1 MSVIS
6 STIGQPSFYTHFH
19 LATEGTPGYAR
30 TSNLIGAANGLNCAG
45 SAFGA
50 VLTAWSADKF
60 GRKAGIQIG
69 SMFSIVGA
77 ALCAASVDMGMFLVA
92 RFIAGIGVGYSLSG
106 WIGFGCYFLSAS
118 GSQSS
123 FPWRFPLAFQ
133 AAPALLLL
141 AGTPWLPETPRWLLS
156 HGRAHDAHSVL
167 QRLHHQPGAAHQT
180 VAEKEFYQMTKQ
192 LEMDREIWRQL
203 EKEGGGG
210 MFELFRTRSNR
221 KRAWVGFSLMFGN
234 IFTGSIVIAN
244 YGVLL
249 YASLGLGAY
258 KPLLLS
264 ALWVTVSFPGN
275 VFTAFFVDRIGRRFF
290 LLTGLF
296 GIVITLC
303 FEAALQARYLEST
316 NAAGQR
322 AAVFFLF
329 LFIFFWSTFVDAS
342 QYLYLS
348 EIFPTHLRS
357 QGVALGMVG
366 LYTAAVVI
374 LVAGPIALDVIKWK
388 FFLVLILP
396 TSLHWVNVYC
406 LFPETKNRS
415 LEDINVAFG
424 EEVAVKYY
432 GAGTEEEEIY
442 AKALAEAE
450 AQGGKAS
457 AAVEVGEKDGLA
469 DMTRVE
475 DVEKTPR

>member
-1 MSVIS
+1 M
-6 STIGQPSFYTHFH
+6 
-19 LATEGTPGYAR
+19 L
-30 TSNLIGAANGLNCAG
+30 
-45 SAFGA
+45 
-50 VLTAWSADKF
+50 D
-60 GRKAGIQIG
+60 AGIERIHG
-69 SMFSIVGA
+69 FHAWG
-77 ALCAASVDMGMFLVA
+77 D
-92 RFIAGIGVGYSLSG
+92 VGYSLSA

-118 GSQSS
+118 GSGSS

-133 AAPALLLL
+133 AAPAILLL
-141 AGTPWLPETPRWLLS
+141 AGSPWLPETPRWLLS
-156 HGRAHDAHSVL
+156 HGQAVEAHRVL
-167 QRLHHQPGAAHQT
+167 QRLHHQPGATHQS

-192 LEMDREIWRQL
+192 LEMDREIWRQVG
-203 EKEGGGG
+203 KQGGGG
-210 MFELFRTRSNR
+210 YFELFRTAPNR

-249 YASLGLGAY
+249 YASLGLTTY

-275 VFTAFFVDRIGRRFF
+275 VFTAFFIDRIGRRFF
-290 LLTGLF
+290 LLTGLA
-296 GIVITLC
+296 GIVMTLC
-303 FEAALQARYLEST
+303 FECALQAQYLEST

-329 LFIFFWSTFVDAS
+329 LFIFFWSTFMDAS

-357 QGVALGMVG
+357 QGMALGMVG

-388 FFLVLILP
+388 FFLVLMLP
-396 TSLHWVNVYC
+396 TALHWVNVFY

-415 LEDINVAFG
+415 LEDINAAFG
-424 EEVAVKYY
+424 ENVAVKYY
-432 GAGTEEEEIY
+432 GAGTEEEELY
-442 AKALAEAE
+442 ARALAEVE
-450 AQGGKAS
+450 GKGVDAS
-457 AAVEVGEKDGLA
+457 SMKQKDGLA
-469 DMTRVE
+469 DVTRIE
-475 DVEKTPR
+475 DIEKTER